1 MKFIVI
7 HTEARK
13 ELDAAIAY
21 YEAQKIGLGLD
32 LLSEVE
38 KVILKIQQN
47 PNLGT
52 PHKIAGIRRYT
63 IQRFPYIIFY
73 TELEAVIWVIAI
85 AHSKRKPNYWKQRN
99 LETE

>member
-13 ELDAAIAY
+13 DLDAAIAY
-21 YEAQKIGLGLD
+21 YEAQKVGLGLD

-38 KVILKIQQN
+38 KAVMRIQQN

-52 PHKIAGIRRYT
+52 PYKIQGIRRYT
-63 IQRFPYIIFY
+63 IQSFPYLIFY
-73 TELEAVIWVIAI
+73 TELEEVIWVIAI
-85 AHSKRKPNYWKQRN
+85 AHGKHKPNYWKQRN
-99 LETE
+99 IEIE

>member
-13 ELDAAIAY
+13 ELDSAIAY
-21 YEAQKIGLGLD
+21 YETKTVGLGLD

-47 PNLGT
+47 PNLGS
-52 PHKIAGIRRYT
+52 PYKIAGIRRYV
-63 IQRFPYIIFY
+63 IQRFPYLIFY
-73 TELEAVIWVIAI
+73 TELEKVIWIIAI
-85 AHSKRKPNYWKQRN
+85 AHSKRALHNCGMI
-99 LETE
+99 

>member
-13 ELDAAIAY
+13 ELDVAIAY
-21 YEAQKIGLGLD
+21 YEAQKVGLGLY

-52 PHKIAGIRRYT
+52 PHKIERIRRYA
-63 IQRFPYIIFY
+63 IQRFPYLIFY
-73 TELEAVIWVIAI
+73 TEMEEVIWVIAI
-85 AHSKRKPNYWKQRN
+85 AHGKRKPNYWKQRN
-99 LETE
+99 IEI

>member
-1 MKFIVI
+1 MLS
-7 HTEARK
+7 TPRASK

-21 YEAQKIGLGLD
+21 YEAKKVGLGLD

-52 PHKIAGIRRYT
+52 PHKIEGIRRYA
-63 IQRFPYIIFY
+63 IQRFPYLIFY
-73 TELEAVIWVIAI
+73 TVLEEVIWVIAI

-99 LETE
+99 IEI

>member
-21 YEAQKIGLGLD
+21 YEAQKVGLGLD

-47 PNLGT
+47 P
-52 PHKIAGIRRYT
+52 I
-63 IQRFPYIIFY
+63 
-73 TELEAVIWVIAI
+73 
-85 AHSKRKPNYWKQRN
+85 
-99 LETE
+99 

>member
-1 MKFIVI
+1 VKFIVI

-21 YEAQKIGLGLD
+21 YEAQKVGLGLD

-52 PHKIAGIRRYT
+52 AHKIEGIRRYT
-63 IQRFPYIIFY
+63 LQRFPYLMFY
-73 TELEAVIWVIAI
+73 TELEEVIWVIAI
-85 AHSKRKPNYWKQRN
+85 AHGKRKPNYWKQRN
-99 LETE
+99 IENE

>member
-1 MKFIVI
+1 VKFVVI

-21 YEAQKIGLGLD
+21 YEAQKVGLGLD

-38 KVILKIQQN
+38 KTILKIQQN

-52 PHKIAGIRRYT
+52 PHKIEEIRRYT
-63 IQRFPYIIFY
+63 I
-73 TELEAVIWVIAI
+73 
-85 AHSKRKPNYWKQRN
+85 
-99 LETE
+99 

>member
-7 HTEARK
+7 HTEARN

-21 YEAQKIGLGLD
+21 YEAQKKGLGLD

-52 PHKIAGIRRYT
+52 PHKISGIRRYA
-63 IQRFPYIIFY
+63 IQRFPYLIFY
-73 TELEAVIWVIAI
+73 TELEEVIWVIAI
-85 AHSKRKPNYWKQRN
+85 AHGKRKPNYWKQRN
-99 LETE
+99 IEL

>member
-1 MKFIVI
+1 MKFVVI

-21 YEAQKIGLGLD
+21 YEAQKVGLGLD

-38 KVILKIQQN
+38 KTILKIQQN

-52 PHKIAGIRRYT
+52 PHKIEEIRRYT
-63 IQRFPYIIFY
+63 I
-73 TELEAVIWVIAI
+73 
-85 AHSKRKPNYWKQRN
+85 
-99 LETE
+99 

>member
-1 MKFIVI
+1 VKFVVI
-7 HTEARK
+7 HTDARK

-21 YEAQKIGLGLD
+21 YEAQKVGLGLD

-38 KVILKIQQN
+38 KTILKIQQN

-52 PHKIAGIRRYT
+52 PYKIEEIRRYT
-63 IQRFPYIIFY
+63 IQRFPYLIFY
-73 TELEAVIWVIAI
+73 TELEEVIWVIAI

-99 LETE
+99 IEIE

>member
-21 YEAQKIGLGLD
+21 YEAQTAGLGLD

-38 KVILKIQQN
+38 KVIRKIQQN

-52 PHKIAGIRRYT
+52 PHKIEGIRRYA
-63 IQRFPYIIFY
+63 IQRFPYQIFY
-73 TELEAVIWVIAI
+73 TELEEVIWIIAI
-85 AHSKRKPNYWKQRN
+85 AHGKRKPNYWKQRN
-99 LETE
+99 IEI

>member
-21 YEAQKIGLGLD
+21 YQAQQVGLGLD

-38 KVILKIQQN
+38 KVVLKIQQN

-52 PHKIAGIRRYT
+52 PHQIEGIRRYT
-63 IQRFPYIIFY
+63 IQRFPYLIFY
-73 TELEAVIWVIAI
+73 TELEEVIWVIAI

-99 LETE
+99 IES

>member
-21 YEAQKIGLGLD
+21 YEDQKVGLGLD

-38 KVILKIQQN
+38 KVLGNIQQN

-52 PHKIAGIRRYT
+52 LYKIEGVRRYA
-63 IQRFPYIIFY
+63 IKRFPYLIFY
-73 TELEAVIWVIAI
+73 IELEEVIWVVAI
-85 AHSKRKPNYWKQRN
+85 THGKRKPDYWKKRKI
-99 LETE
+99 EM

>member
-13 ELDAAIAY
+13 ELDGAIAY
-21 YEAQKIGLGLD
+21 YEGQKVGLGLD

-38 KVILKIQQN
+38 KVIGKIQQN

-52 PHKIAGIRRYT
+52 PHKIEGVRRYA
-63 IQRFPYIIFY
+63 IKRFPYLILYI
-73 TELEAVIWVIAI
+73 ELEDVVWIIAI
-85 AHSKRKPNYWKQRN
+85 ALS
-99 LETE
+99 

>member
-13 ELDAAIAY
+13 ELDTAIAY
-21 YEAQKIGLGLD
+21 YEEQKPGLGLD

-38 KVILKIQQN
+38 KVLENIQQN

-52 PHKIAGIRRYT
+52 PHKIEGVRRYA
-63 IQRFPYIIFY
+63 IKRFPYLIFY
-73 TELEAVIWVIAI
+73 VELEEVIWVVAI
-85 AHSKRKPNYWKQRN
+85 AHGKRKPDYWKKRN
-99 LETE
+99 MKM

>member
-1 MKFIVI
+1 MKFVVI

-21 YEAQKIGLGLD
+21 YEAQKVGLGLD

-38 KVILKIQQN
+38 KTLLKIQQN

-52 PHKIAGIRRYT
+52 PHKIEEIRRYT
-63 IQRFPYIIFY
+63 IQRFPYLIFY
-73 TELEAVIWVIAI
+73 TELEEVIWVIAI

-99 LETE
+99 IEIE